1 MTDTPQPDDDEFTDA
16 QKIIRNLNRANM
28 DMIQRI
34 EQMTGGQIDVAP
46 ERHETFIN
54 YLVDIGVL
62 TIEQMEAFNLNWVD
76 HLNSKLMRMEADLR
90 ARIAQQAK
98 EERDAQA
105 ARKLGVRPAAA
116 GLIVPGN
123 PRGQNGT
130 GRRRRG

>member
-1 MTDTPQPDDDEFTDA
+1 MTDTPQPDDEEFTDA

-54 YLVDIGVL
+54 YLVEIGVL